1 MPRACARTLPFLC
14 FCQGAPRWRALARSG
29 RAPVGRGQFGALG
42 CKTSQPILQTALIT
56 YGTYLPLTY
65 LLTYFAHSNVLS
77 TLTSTPR
84 RPFKLGNPSLMSCHF
99 QLCLPRPCVF
109 TLAVPSLPEPCWN
122 PGVRPPDARSGS
134 LGAFLLAASTP
145 TPTPHRALCPHASL
159 LSARAPLSLFLPLL
173 TLLRSLRSRR
183 WCSRLSMARLPTA
196 SGM

>member
-1 MPRACARTLPFLC
+1 MLGVSRGRAGHGGWSGKRSPMPRACARTLPFLC

-84 RPFKLGNPSLMSCHF
+84 RPFKLGNPSLISCHF
-99 QLCLPRPCVF
+99 KLCVPRPCVF
-109 TLAVPSLPEPCWN
+109 TLRCQACQNRAGILASDPQMLAAALSALSFSPQ
-122 PGVRPPDARSGS
+122 VRPHPHRTARSVRM
-134 LGAFLLAASTP
+134 P
-145 TPTPHRALCPHASL
+145 RCCQHVR
-159 LSARAPLSLFLPLL
+159 LSLSF
-173 TLLRSLRSRR
+173 SLS
-183 WCSRLSMARLPTA
+183 
-196 SGM
+196 